1 MAICQLCFN
10 IPGCLTDRKLVL
22 PFYCSVSLY
31 SVFLLLS
38 GCVHPQ
44 QKKRGLS
51 AQVGEKSKT
60 WNLHWPLPRR
70 ERKLMFLRENTGVGL
85 CRRLG
90 GWMVFAAPLDGVDN
104 WVSTK
109 LCQPSSEAPFQLKE
123 MQWEWWS
130 ERERVRTT
138 ESERGWRRKKILG
151 SLRGESRYWKAI
163 KLAFSKIDWKWRGL
177 LKPRDK
183 RTIVCFWPPYVALLS
198 PSCCPPTSHPVCL
211 NTPGPKKKV
220 SEGFSTSWIDPS
232 LSTTGTLF
240 SYLTTQK

>member
-1 MAICQLCFN
+1 MAFYQLCFN
-10 IPGCLTDRKLVL
+10 KPIYLPSRTLVL
-22 PFYCSVSLY
+22 HCIAVSPSTL
-31 SVFLLLS
+31 FILLS

-44 QKKRGLS
+44 EKKRGLS
-51 AQVGEKSKT
+51 AQVGEKSKFEKT

-85 CRRLG
+85 YRRLG

-130 ERERVRTT
+130 EREKVRRT

-151 SLRGESRYWKAI
+151 SLRGGKP
-163 KLAFSKIDWKWRGL
+163 L
-177 LKPRDK
+177 LK
-183 RTIVCFWPPYVALLS
+183 
-198 PSCCPPTSHPVCL
+198 
-211 NTPGPKKKV
+211 
-220 SEGFSTSWIDPS
+220 
-232 LSTTGTLF
+232 
-240 SYLTTQK
+240 SY